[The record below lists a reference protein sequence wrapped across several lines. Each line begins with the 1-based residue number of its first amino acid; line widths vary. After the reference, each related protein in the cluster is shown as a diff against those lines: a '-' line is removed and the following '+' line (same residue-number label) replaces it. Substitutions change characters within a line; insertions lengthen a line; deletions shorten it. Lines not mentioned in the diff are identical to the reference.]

1 MIQGRL
7 MNTSLLLLLL
17 IGIVQF
23 ETSLFVK
30 AFTFQQQQHSKYA
43 LKSSSLSMSGNG
55 NGNDKVPGSFFNRVP
70 DKDDN
75 DNDDGSNQKKEE
87 VAKPKA
93 DVAGSFDQS
102 ISDLMKKR
110 NEKPLAA
117 SPSTIGGKPTKGFG
131 KASAPAKSSKK
142 KEYIPIGPPDV
153 TTPTVKPAN
162 DINNLEY
169 DDQGY
174 TLYKDEKTG
183 EKSRV
188 FEALIEY
195 PCKFKVKIVG
205 ANEGT
210 FVSEMVQLVAE
221 SCNVTPDKVDYSER
235 KNGKWISLTVHAPV
249 ESAEMLYALYENIDR
264 DPRVKFKF

>member
-93 DVAGSFDQS
+93 DVTGSFDQS

-117 SPSTIGGKPTKGFG
+117 SPSTIGGKPTKG
-131 KASAPAKSSKK
+131 KK
-142 KEYIPIGPPDV
+142 
-153 TTPTVKPAN
+153 
-162 DINNLEY
+162 
-169 DDQGY
+169 
-174 TLYKDEKTG
+174 TL
-183 EKSRV
+183 S
-188 FEALIEY
+188 F
-195 PCKFKVKIVG
+195 
-205 ANEGT
+205 
-210 FVSEMVQLVAE
+210 FV
-221 SCNVTPDKVDYSER
+221 
-235 KNGKWISLTVHAPV
+235 
-249 ESAEMLYALYENIDR
+249 
-264 DPRVKFKF
+264 